1 MEKTI
6 VIILSET
13 RAHELTFDN
22 IKTHLLDPLQADLC
36 ICIGVRPDYDTSNPF
51 YVNAKYK
58 FLYPEPDDYA
68 SAFDEAYTKSG
79 ADGLPWREFL
89 KIKDQFLGGIKD
101 PMDQHPGSAAILL
114 FFRWFLRKNLDA
126 IWHYDRFIITR
137 SDFIYQ
143 VPHAPIKY
151 LDPKYIWIPDCEG
164 YRGYT
169 DRHAVLSKENIHMYL
184 DILDSLFSRSH
195 EYYEEMKL
203 KDDWNLERLIK
214 FHLDKNGGIVKEF
227 PYVMYT
233 VRPENGTTRW
243 SPGEYSSQ
251 HGYYIKYQ
259 TEYEKSSYYL
269 TLYNDQFYNN
279 YFQTCH

>member
-1 MEKTI
+1 MEKTL

-13 RAHELTFDN
+13 RAHELTFDS

-36 ICIGVRPDYDTSNPF
+36 ICIGVRQDYDTSNPF
-51 YVNAKYK
+51 YTNAKYK

-68 SAFDEAYTKSG
+68 TAFDEAYKESG

-101 PMDQHPGSAAILL
+101 PEHQHQGSAAILL

-126 IWHYDRFIITR
+126 IWHYDRFVITR

-143 VPHAPIKY
+143 VPHAPMEY

-184 DILDSLFSRSH
+184 DILDSLFLRSH

-214 FHLDKNGGIVKEF
+214 FHLDKNGGTVKEF
-227 PYVMYT
+227 PYVMYS

-243 SPGEYSSQ
+243 SPGEYSSR
-251 HGYYIKYQ
+251 HGYYIKYP
-259 TEYEKSSYYL
+259 TEYEKSSYYQSV
-269 TLYNDQFYNN
+269 YSDQFYTR
-279 YFQTCH
+279 YFQRCR